1 MRIRN
6 DHPQP
11 WSATLTGQD
20 RLQQEIAELN
30 QVAVTGEITMGDLPE
45 GQSVFIVPTADPP
58 GYILYFK
65 TGPDYPFEPPSLLA
79 EKNGRQLSL
88 SSRTITNWR
97 PENRLSEVVV
107 ELTAHANQRR
117 FLVLG
122 GLFGLAV
129 VFMIALALLLF
140 LGGETR
146 LEQSS
151 AEATAGSINT
161 QLARSNDR
169 LNTAIAQA
177 TATVIADPKLGDAPN
192 PTLTAAVNEL
202 VNVRNQNE
210 SALATVTA
218 VARANLTATAEAVI
232 KANNE
237 TQAAYLQNLT
247 ATAVAQQQ
255 LTAQAQQQLTA
266 AAQQQ
271 LTAAARQ
278 QLTAAARQRLTA
290 AAKTAA
296 AQPRPTAA
304 PVPVPP
310 TPTPVK
316 AAPPS
321 PANTPAPPP
330 TEAPALPPAQPQPT
344 PVPPTAA
351 PAQPQPTPVLQTA
364 TPVPEQPQPT
374 PAPTPTPTPDPGGH
388 NRKNPFPPE
397 LTPGITLP
405 GNGNG
410 RGGGK

>member
-1 MRIRN
+1 MSLRN
-6 DHPQP
+6 RPPQP
-11 WSATLTGQD
+11 WPANLAGQD

-30 QVAVTGEITMGDLPE
+30 QVAGNGEVTLGDLPE
-45 GQSVFIVPTADPP
+45 GQTVLIVPTADPP
-58 GYILYFK
+58 GYLLYFK

-97 PENRLSEVVV
+97 PDNRLAEVVV
-107 ELTAHANQRR
+107 ELTNHANQRR

-129 VFMIALALLLF
+129 VFMVALALLLF

-177 TATVIADPKLGDAPN
+177 TATVIADPKLGAAPN
-192 PTLTAAVNEL
+192 PTLTAAVNDL

-210 SALATVTA
+210 SALVTVTA
-218 VARANLTATAEAVI
+218 VARANLTATAAAVI

-255 LTAQAQQQLTA
+255 LTVQAQQQLTA
-266 AAQQQ
+266 AAQAQ

-278 QLTAAARQRLTA
+278 QLTASARQRLTA

-296 AQPRPTAA
+296 AQPRPTATSA
-304 PVPVPP
+304 PVPPTPTLAQAAPPAPTDTAVPPPPPTEAPAPPPAQPTPVPP
-310 TPTPVK
+310 TPTPV
-316 AAPPS
+316 
-321 PANTPAPPP
+321 
-330 TEAPALPPAQPQPT
+330 PAQPQPT
-344 PVPPTAA
+344 QPPAQPPPVPPT
-351 PAQPQPTPVLQTA
+351 
-364 TPVPEQPQPT
+364 PVPDQAQPT
-374 PAPTPTPTPDPGGH
+374 PAPTPTPLEH
-388 NRKNPFPPE
+388 NRKQPG
-397 LTPGITLP
+397 TPP

-410 RGGGK
+410 GGGGK